1 MKPLISIIIPVYNSE
16 DFLEETINSIIN
28 QSIGFKN
35 LELLLIDDK
44 SNDNSKDIILDYS
57 EKYDNIKPFLLESN
71 NGTAG
76 KPRNIGIQN
85 ASADYI
91 MFCDSDD
98 LYKIDM
104 CETLYK
110 VIKEYNLD
118 FVSSRYNIFIN
129 GEDKGLNRS
138 FLNKYDDMIILNSIE
153 EFPEII
159 FTLANLNIWNKI
171 YNKNFI
177 LKNNI
182 KFNEE
187 LVSEDFLFSLEIY
200 LKSNG
205 FSLLT
210 NYSGYIY
217 RDINPDSLTSK
228 TNTYSDFIYDIFL
241 PLEEAKTILKREDF
255 KHNCFF
261 SEIIV
266 INTGLFFFKS
276 NLNPKEQINI
286 LNKFQPY
293 YKKYKITCRLVNIP
307 IVFNIFINIFIKL
320 FSLSNKIPM
329 FIYELINY
337 QNRFNLLFKQK
348 INNKF
353 T

>member
-1 MKPLISIIIPVYNSE
+1 MKPLITIIIPVYNSE

-44 SNDNSKDIILDYS
+44 SNDNSKYIILDYS
-57 EKYDNIKPFLLESN
+57 EKYDNIKSFLLESN
-71 NGTAG
+71 NGTPG

-118 FVSSRYNIFIN
+118 FVSSRYNIFIK

-217 RDINPDSLTSK
+217 RDIKTDRITSK
-228 TNTYSDFIYDIFL
+228 TKTYSGLIDDIFL
-241 PLEEAKTILKREDF
+241 PLEEAKAILKREDF
-255 KHNCFF
+255 KHYCFF

-266 INTGLFFFKS
+266 INTRLFFKA
-276 NLNPKEQINI
+276 NLNHKEQINI

-353 T
+353 N